1 MISKRTF
8 LASRAFL
15 IVLLVVLSLS
25 FVVFSVSAQDSP
37 EDVARALI
45 AAEDSNDVDAAVAQ
59 FADDAVVTLPTG
71 TFDTSEAIRGWQ
83 QELADG
89 HFRIE
94 AAHMQSDGN
103 TVTWDGTVSLDTFRN
118 LGIASMAGIWT
129 LDIEDGKVKTFDFTF
144 TPEAFTE
151 LTTGITAAILIAAEA
166 AHDVD
171 AAMATFADDAVVTLA
186 DGSVYD
192 TPEGIRGWQQALA
205 DGHFR
210 IEPEGLYVDGNT
222 VSWMGEISLD
232 AFRQMG
238 IPVLGG
244 IWKLVV
250 EDGKVK
256 TFDFSFTPEALAV
269 LTATPEASS

>member
-1 MISKRTF
+1 MSRNNVLFRKSVGLIF
-8 LASRAFL
+8 LL
-15 IVLLVVLSLS
+15 IILSLS
-25 FVVFSVSAQDSP
+25 LVVVSVSAQSDP
-37 EDVARALI
+37 QEVANALI
-45 AAEDSNDVDAAVAQ
+45 AAEDSNDVDAAVAL

-71 TFDTSEAIRGWQ
+71 VLDTPDAIRGWQ

-94 AAHMQSDGN
+94 AVDVTADGN
-103 TVTWDGTVSLDTFRN
+103 TVTWHGTVSLDTFRH
-118 LGIASMAGIWT
+118 LGIASMAGMWT

-151 LTTGITAAILIAAEA
+151 LTAGITAATLIGAEA

-210 IEPEGLYVDGNT
+210 IEPEGISVDGNT

-232 AFRQMG
+232 VFRQMG
-238 IPVLGG
+238 VPVLGG
-244 IWKLVV
+244 IWKMTV
-250 EDGKVK
+250 EEGKIQ
-256 TFDFSFTPEALAV
+256 TFDFSFTPAALEALGA
-269 LTATPEASS
+269 ASS